1 MDTEQIVEQ
10 AKKLIQGFR
19 KCGDDDFAQYEG
31 LFAATKDF
39 LRRFAGSKSDF
50 VTGLDKAGNYG
61 FTSTHAE
68 VAAGILEAFVNSVNS
83 GLITGISPERKA
95 QMDVVSDFLEQAI
108 NLLDDK
114 NVHAAVPAVIIGASL
129 EEFLRSW
136 VEFENLS
143 LGNRKPSI
151 DTYVTVLRAAELI
164 TKQDV
169 KDITSWAGV
178 RNHAAHGEWDKVE
191 NKEYVRLI
199 LEGVNLFMRKY
210 GSEKAA

>member
-1 MDTEQIVEQ
+1 METDQIIEQ
-10 AKKLIQGFR
+10 AKKLVDELR
-19 KCGDDDFAQYEG
+19 NCGDDYARYEG
-31 LFAATKDF
+31 LFATAKEF
-39 LRRFAGSKSDF
+39 LRHYAGAKSEF
-50 VTGLDKAGNYG
+50 VTGLNRAENYG
-61 FTSTHAE
+61 YTADHAK
-68 VAAGILEAFVNSVNS
+68 VAAGIIEAFISSVSS

-95 QMDVVSDFLEQAI
+95 QIDVVSDYLEQAI

-129 EEFLRSW
+129 EEFLRNW

-143 LGNRKPSI
+143 LGNRKPGI
-151 DTYVTVLRAAELI
+151 DTYITVLRAAELI

-169 KDITSWAGV
+169 KDVTSWAGV

-191 NKEYVRLI
+191 NKEYVRLV